1 MNFFLNCKRALYP
14 NANHFSVTIS
24 LKVLS
29 INCYQCNSSSSTDC
43 NELFNAEDTNLK
55 AQSCDNVYEARYCV
69 KTTGIY
75 GGLMGTQRF
84 CSSRDFG
91 NYCEY
96 IKRNGDKR
104 EQRSCVYTCS
114 RDACNRSNPLQINYS
129 LYLLV
134 LLIVKLIV

>member
-1 MNFFLNCKRALYP
+1 MKIIL
-14 NANHFSVTIS
+14 VI
-24 LKVLS
+24 S

-43 NELFNAEDTNLK
+43 NELFNDEDTNLK
-55 AQSCDNVYEARYCV
+55 AQSCDNVYEARYCI

-104 EQRSCVYTCS
+104 EQRSCVFTCS
-114 RDACNRSNPLQINYS
+114 RDGCNNSNLIQINYIN
-129 LYLLV
+129 LF
-134 LLIVKLIV
+134 LILIINFFHLIIV